1 MDLYVIIAK
10 HHAGRAERAERER
23 SSNHYRGLERN
34 FNFRGDIISK
44 GDLIY
49 KGGPNFQ
56 REHSTREKFLNEFPK
71 YIHIGEI
78 LNYNPADTS
87 VNEPAMFIGTHTYN
101 SKENLKAIL
110 QHLKM
115 ILIDNGDGRQWVFV
129 GADGPPYTI
138 LRQIVM
144 EEPAVYDWVILV
156 SGKGHFEYEPT

>member
-1 MDLYVIIAK
+1 
-10 HHAGRAERAERER
+10 
-23 SSNHYRGLERN
+23 
-34 FNFRGDIISK
+34 
-44 GDLIY
+44 
-49 KGGPNFQ
+49 
-56 REHSTREKFLNEFPK
+56 
-71 YIHIGEI
+71 
-78 LNYNPADTS
+78 
-87 VNEPAMFIGTHTYN
+87 MFIGTHTYN